1 MLQPQA
7 CFPPLVAVVQGLEEV
22 VAAGAS
28 PAVTADVTLAAAL
41 AAGAALAGEQ
51 QSLMDTRL
59 VLEYVKGLSDDV
71 ANAEE
76 RQERWKQRAEADAAR
91 RIATAEAAEASRA
104 AAAGAVRA
112 AAAERRAAEL
122 AEQRAA
128 GVDVEQLAAAAAAAE
143 EQQWQKEQEAA
154 AVPPPTPSGLPGVSP
169 DELAAALRARAV
181 VALDVRSA
189 RDAEWGRIKGA
200 TSAPYVV
207 TTGTTLAPETRPNPA
222 FLEAALK
229 ALGPP
234 GAAARPAVLYGPGV
248 PLDSD
253 AKERFV
259 SKEVF
264 VSIAPNGAATID
276 GEVRRRLG
284 GGVVLGGGWGTGHEA
299 LQAQRQGP

>member
-1 MLQPQA
+1 
-7 CFPPLVAVVQGLEEV
+7 
-22 VAAGAS
+22 
-28 PAVTADVTLAAAL
+28 VTADVTLAAAL
-41 AAGAALAGEQ
+41 AAGTALAGEQ
-51 QSLMDTRL
+51 QSVMDTRL

-91 RIATAEAAEASRA
+91 RIAAAEAAEASRA
-104 AAAGAVRA
+104 AAAGVVRA

-128 GVDVEQLAAAAAAAE
+128 GVNVEQLAAAAAAAE
-143 EQQWQKEQEAA
+143 EQQRQQAQEAA
-154 AVPPPTPSGLPGVSP
+154 AAPSPSPTPSGLPGVSH

-200 TSAPYVV
+200 IPAPYVV

-222 FLEAALK
+222 FLEAACK

-253 AKERFV
+253 TKERFV

-276 GEVRRRLG
+276 GEVRRWP
-284 GGVVLGGGWGTGHEA
+284 GVV
-299 LQAQRQGP
+299 